1 MTDNPEWDAA
11 FEATRKAWDERAMR
25 KQLGPEGGVSA
36 ADLYT
41 VYAAFT
47 GQLHHWVARELG
59 KHIDVEYFPQ
69 EYLFKLYGGRAQ
81 DRETAL
87 FSTVPGLTRPSGEA
101 SVQIRVPK
109 YDDNPTQADL
119 DEAFRQLC
127 LAAARVLGI
136 DLDKPKL
143 PEKKHALKA
152 PKRRRK
158 K

>member
-1 MTDNPEWDAA
+1 MTPEEQA
-11 FEATRKAWDERAMR
+11 EADRKAWDERAYKLQVER
-25 KQLGPEGGVSA
+25 AVGVL
-36 ADLYT
+36 DLYSI
-41 VYAAFT
+41 YSKWT

-69 EYLFKLYGGRAQ
+69 DYLFKLYSGRAQ
-81 DRETAL
+81 DRETTL

-101 SVQIRVPK
+101 SAQVRVPK
-109 YDDNPTQADL
+109 HNDNPTQAEL

-143 PEKKHALKA
+143 PEKKHALKKA